1 VTLVA
6 DIDPRRLTVALD
18 VRHPLACLA
27 LHPTLELA
35 REMAVPVDWLP
46 LDVPPLNPPS
56 APADGDDRGIRHRRS
71 RARAIA
77 REIETYS
84 AAQGITIREP
94 YRSGE
99 VEAARCGW
107 LFMRDRHPER
117 LVDYLVAL
125 FRGYWSLEID
135 VSRIAGIAELVA
147 RSGGDASA
155 FTRWHEHAGLPA
167 SAALASE
174 LQVLGIFQVPAYLLD
189 GEVFYGR
196 QHLPMLRWILEGRPG
211 TGPI

>member
-6 DIDPRRLTVALD
+6 DIDPQRLTVALD
-18 VRHPLACLA
+18 VRHPFAYLA
-27 LHPTLELA
+27 LHPTLELV
-35 REMAVPVDWLP
+35 RSMAVPVDWLP
-46 LDVPPLNPPS
+46 LDVPALNPPS
-56 APADGDDRGIRHRRS
+56 VPADGDDRGVRHRRF
-71 RARAIA
+71 RAQAIA

-99 VEAARCGW
+99 VEAARSGW
-107 LFMRDRHPER
+107 LYMRDRHPER

-125 FRGYWSLEID
+125 FGGYWSRDVD
-135 VSRIAGIAELVA
+135 VSRIVEIMELVA
-147 RSGGDASA
+147 RAGGDASA
-155 FTRWHEHAGLPA
+155 FARWQESDGPPA

-174 LQVLGIFQVPAYLLD
+174 LRALGIFQVPAYLLD

-211 TGPI
+211 DGPI